1 MKLFKTIDS
10 SFEKFDDTVR
20 RYLAKT
26 LNNLGLEYTHTQIF
40 GVIFDGMK
48 GIMQNILFYIED
60 ALTEQ
65 NIFTATR
72 KKSVYSL
79 AKLSGYEAYYGAAAC
94 GTVLGKLQINNRLN
108 SKSTKLYIQNKKWK
122 EKGTGT
128 FSKVPVPNED
138 ESQNILNKE
147 KVL

>member
-1 MKLFKTIDS
+1 MKLFKTIDT

-60 ALTEQ
+60 AL
-65 NIFTATR
+65 
-72 KKSVYSL
+72 
-79 AKLSGYEAYYGAAAC
+79 
-94 GTVLGKLQINNRLN
+94 
-108 SKSTKLYIQNKKWK
+108 QNKINLQQLVRNQ
-122 EKGTGT
+122 
-128 FSKVPVPNED
+128 F
-138 ESQNILNKE
+138 IL
-147 KVL
+147 